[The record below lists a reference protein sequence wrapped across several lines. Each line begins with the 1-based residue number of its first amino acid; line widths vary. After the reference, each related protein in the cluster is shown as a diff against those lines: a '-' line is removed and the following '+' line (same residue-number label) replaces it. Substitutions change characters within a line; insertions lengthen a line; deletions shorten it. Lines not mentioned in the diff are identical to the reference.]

1 MERREELT
9 AIFKGM
15 DANVLTIVTPLIERL
30 VYVEEQLME
39 LEKVPHIKFHPDDR
53 SRQKD
58 LPAGKR
64 YNQMLAQ
71 HKDIVRIL
79 CSLVHKS
86 DGGEIES
93 KLDQWLTKE
102 LRRS

>member
-1 MERREELT
+1 MDRKDELI

-30 VYVEEQLME
+30 AYVEEQLME

-71 HKDIVRIL
+71 QKDIVRIL
-79 CSLVHKS
+79 CSLIHKS
-86 DGGEIES
+86 DSGEVES
-93 KLDQWLTKE
+93 KLDAWLMKE
-102 LRRS
+102 LKS